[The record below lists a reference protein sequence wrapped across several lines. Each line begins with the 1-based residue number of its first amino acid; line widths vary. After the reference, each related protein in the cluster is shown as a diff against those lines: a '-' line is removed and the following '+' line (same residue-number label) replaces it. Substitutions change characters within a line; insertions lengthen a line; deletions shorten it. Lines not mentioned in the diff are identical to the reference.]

1 MRHSEPHPAPKGE
14 LIQQIIPLPQDTNA
28 NGDIY
33 AGWLVNHMDLAAS
46 NMAHRISSGRTAT
59 VAIESM
65 EFISPV
71 RLGARVA
78 FYGQLMDIGRSSMK
92 VKIEVWTRDDNSN
105 HPRKVTEALFVSVA
119 IDKQGRIREV
129 PDQPI

>member
-1 MRHSEPHPAPKGE
+1 MTHTDQNPSPKGE

-28 NGDIY
+28 EGDIY

-46 NMAHRISSGRTAT
+46 NLTHRVSEGRTAT
-59 VAIESM
+59 VAIEKM

-71 RLGARVA
+71 RLGDRVA
-78 FYGQLMDIGRSSMK
+78 FYGQLIDIGRSSMK
-92 VKIEVWTRDDNSN
+92 VRIEVWTINSN
-105 HPRKVTEALFVSVA
+105 PQKSRKVTDALFVTVA

-129 PDQPI
+129 PDQG